1 MSLNKIFPKNT
12 FWRNMKYV
20 FSFLFI
26 FSWSLSEA
34 QNDASAMPEAK
45 SVQSLAALE
54 RDLAVLGNKI
64 VSGKLEAD
72 RLEANKEFFELL
84 ETCLYYD
91 GAFEYPFEKVQ
102 NLSKLTA
109 PSEEFRLFT
118 WVVPLKNGTYSYFG
132 FAIVKQKKDLPKI
145 IELNDQS
152 ATLESP
158 EYAWLKPDKWFG
170 AIYYQTFEVKH
181 KKKRYQVYLG
191 YRPGDREVQ
200 EKLVEVVYVDN
211 NKLSFGAKIFETP
224 LISDYKYE
232 QRPYRLRFRYSKKVV
247 ASLKYKSELEM
258 IVMDH
263 LSPPDASFQRDWK
276 MYGPDF
282 SYDGIY
288 WEKGKFYLKKQIEFD
303 SGFQPAAPEVKPQQ
317 GLAPKK
323 E

>member
-1 MSLNKIFPKNT
+1 MHIYKIFPET
-12 FWRNMKYV
+12 SFLRNMKYV
-20 FSFLFI
+20 FSFFFI

-34 QNDASAMPEAK
+34 QNDDGVIPESMAS
-45 SVQSLAALE
+45 QSLEELE
-54 RDLAVLGNKI
+54 SDLALLGDKI
-64 VSGKLEAD
+64 VSGKLEED
-72 RLEANKEFFELL
+72 RLQANDAFFALL
-84 ETCLYYD
+84 ETALHYNN
-91 GAFEYPFEKVQ
+91 AFTYPFEKIQ

-109 PSEEFRLFT
+109 PSNEFRLFT
-118 WVVPLKNGTYSYFG
+118 WVVPLKDGTYSYFG
-132 FAIVKQKKDLPKI
+132 LAIVKQKKDLPKI
-145 IELNDQS
+145 ITLNDQS
-152 ATLESP
+152 KTFESP
-158 EYAWLKPDKWFG
+158 EYDWLKPEKWFG

-200 EKLVEVVYVDN
+200 EKLVEVVYLDN
-211 NKLSFGAKIFETP
+211 GKLTFGAKIFETP

-247 ASLKYKSELEM
+247 ASIKYKPELEM

-288 WEKGKFYLKKQIEFD
+288 WEKGKFYLKKQIEFN
-303 SGFQPAAPEVKPQQ
+303 SGLKPAQPAERPKQ
-317 GLAPKK
+317 GLTPKNK
-323 E
+323 